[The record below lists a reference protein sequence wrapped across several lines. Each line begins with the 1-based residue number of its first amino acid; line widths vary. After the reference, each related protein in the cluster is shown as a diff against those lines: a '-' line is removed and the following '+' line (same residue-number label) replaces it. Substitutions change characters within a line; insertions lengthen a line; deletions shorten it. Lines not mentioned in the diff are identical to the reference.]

1 MTNTTINQETIAQL
15 EWVRDNAN
23 KAIASYA
30 NNGNIFNTLTLQ
42 GDDRLIAE
50 CNVEIT
56 TFLLSRI
63 ERGWNTQNCKDYL
76 TNNSRVEWSSSAI
89 GTALSAI
96 KNRVCQ
102 NILSDLQFIYDN

>member
-1 MTNTTINQETIAQL
+1 MANTTINQETIAQL

-23 KAIASYA
+23 KALASYA

-50 CNVEIT
+50 CT
-56 TFLLSRI
+56 SYTATFLLTRI
-63 ERGWNTQNCKDYL
+63 ESGWNTQNCKDYL
-76 TNNSRVEWSSSAI
+76 TTNACVEWSSSAI

-96 KNRVCQ
+96 KSRVYQ
-102 NILSDLQFIYDN
+102 NILSDIKFIFDN

>member
-1 MTNTTINQETIAQL
+1 MANTTINQETIAHL

-23 KAIASYA
+23 KALASYA

-50 CNVEIT
+50 CTSYIAT
-56 TFLLSRI
+56 YLLARI
-63 ERGWNTQNCKDYL
+63 ENGWNTQKCKDYL
-76 TNNSRVEWSSSAI
+76 TTNACVEWSSSAI

-96 KNRVCQ
+96 KSRVYQ
-102 NILSDLQFIYDN
+102 NLLLDIMFIFDN